1 MLTQNITKLKEV
13 ILKLIKITPKSKLKK
28 TVNLEELNLEEDD
41 PLLEAADQL
50 SDPET
55 PDISARFKIQQ
66 NIKKDAKKQHKERQ
80 LQKLKDYQ
88 DKLMEEEKDDLSENL
103 PPLLSTAKER
113 NNQKEEEITYKDD
126 EVQPESVELEETQ
139 SNEQK
144 QGLQS
149 QVKRVR
155 MNKLP
160 QKIEES
166 NK

>member
-1 MLTQNITKLKEV
+1 
-13 ILKLIKITPKSKLKK
+13 
-28 TVNLEELNLEEDD
+28 
-41 PLLEAADQL
+41 
-50 SDPET
+50 
-55 PDISARFKIQQ
+55 
-66 NIKKDAKKQHKERQ
+66 
-80 LQKLKDYQ
+80 
-88 DKLMEEEKDDLSENL
+88 MEEEKDDLSENL